1 MHWAC
6 YTTGM
11 DYRPFELANEQC
23 KPKHFGPPSR
33 QQRRLAYD
41 AAHRLPAATRRPS
54 LLRRLA
60 GWLRRAP
67 RDTGSREV

>member
-1 MHWAC
+1 MRCAC
-6 YTTGM
+6 YTTAM

-33 QQRRLAYD
+33 QQHRLAYD
-41 AAHRLPAATRRPS
+41 AAHRLPAAVPRVS
-54 LLRRLA
+54 VLRRLA
-60 GWLRRAP
+60 GWLRREP